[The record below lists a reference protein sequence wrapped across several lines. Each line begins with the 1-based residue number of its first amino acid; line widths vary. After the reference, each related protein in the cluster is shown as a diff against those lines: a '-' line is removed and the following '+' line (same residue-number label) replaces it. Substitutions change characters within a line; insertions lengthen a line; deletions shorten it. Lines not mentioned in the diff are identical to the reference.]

1 MAKYLAVIGKTEY
14 LKLYGRKIGI
24 WELLEYQPSGWL
36 CSLAFKQ
43 SLIPNALILWDC
55 GAYSYRYLDI
65 PKLRGNLATPKW
77 AIHEYKER
85 SRIGD
90 IIVAPDSLLLG
101 NNINQRR
108 RFNYESA
115 ARFIEF
121 TAELEGR
128 LLMAVVHGLT
138 VEERLERG
146 IELYNL
152 GYKALGIGGLVPEAS
167 NKRRNIHIIQTVV
180 EELQKLPSKIWIHI
194 FGLSAPAYAKAFH
207 QLGVTSFD
215 GASHF
220 KEAFSAGSFFLASG
234 EKLIKHKA
242 VKPGEIPTAH
252 LCNCLCCL
260 TLRKAGIDTRRYG
273 SNQNNK
279 GRAIHNLNQLIIA
292 QQNAISHKNCQP

>member
-1 MAKYLAVIGKTEY
+1 MILQPKIATNGAKYWVGSTGTIFLQSSETKVT
-14 LKLYGRKIGI
+14 LKLRVSKNGVTKTRK
-24 WELLEYQPSGWL
+24 WL
-36 CSLAFKQ
+36 CFSKT
-43 SLIPNALILWDC
+43 S
-55 GAYSYRYLDI
+55 G
-65 PKLRGNLATPKW
+65 KLRVYYWTPRK
-77 AIHEYKER
+77 
-85 SRIGD
+85 G
-90 IIVAPDSLLLG
+90 
-101 NNINQRR
+101 
-108 RFNYESA
+108 
-115 ARFIEF
+115 
-121 TAELEGR
+121 
-128 LLMAVVHGLT
+128 
-138 VEERLERG
+138 
-146 IELYNL
+146 
-152 GYKALGIGGLVPEAS
+152 
-167 NKRRNIHIIQTVV
+167 QTVV
-180 EELQKLPSKIWIHI
+180 EELQKLPSKIWLHI

-292 QQNAISHKNCQP
+292 QQNAISHKYCQS